1 MGLSDVFLCVFLCVL
16 LCVFSCVMRV
26 LMCVP
31 CVFSR
36 VAENLASAHGTE
48 LSQADLELLDALGGQ
63 GEGARKYCWN
73 AAEIA

>member
-1 MGLSDVFLCVFLCVL
+1 MADNLASAHGTERCVPMRVP
-16 LCVFSCVMRV
+16 MRV